1 MDLGFSEIKIEMDG
15 CVALTVHVPPELE
28 DKYSRTFAEIM
39 VKQLTAEIERSLSV
53 RGLEKSNIEIKLVFM
68 PDTFMEHSSENV
80 TYRRLLITD
89 KGCSDKDLWVKWT
102 RLNSAVAYSAF
113 DTPSEED
120 ILFELG
126 EDVPQKIREREYR
139 FLVRTDTDRY
149 HSAMG
154 RKNITEWRDLI
165 KRAIRRGDIEKVVN
179 EVEIADHSDKV
190 HDKLSSLLSGL
201 GIPVPKES
209 PAPAPTPD
217 VSEFDMELQRA
228 REVIFG
234 ESAPIVGE
242 SAPIVEES
250 EISAPETVVFDFSE
264 VEDTPDTMR
273 AFEEAEL
280 SPIYEQTDLAP
291 TDDGEDI
298 EDYPEEED
306 SDLDTVEELYALDG
320 EEDED
325 DVIAIGDYTDEG
337 SAKEALEAK
346 LRLVDEIEA
355 KVAAEAL
362 AQSLR
367 AELDAAREKID
378 ALTKENDMLRIE
390 YERIKAQLIKLA
402 EEKERAESLRAIE
415 AEKLKDEIDARV
427 KAENRE
433 KERLAEAARIA
444 VENQKRIE
452 AVRAAE
458 EQRARAEEEKRLAEQ
473 EKRREAER
481 LAEER
486 EREAE
491 RIRRETEIARG
502 NTVTESAPAAVKETS
517 PTAYTYTSRRVRLYF
532 KHLIDPNITK
542 RIYDIIKT
550 TIEFY
555 HKEDVYIRIKATT
568 PEEDI
573 VLLDFLE
580 IPEEEAELLVNIIK
594 VLGNSNIGIT
604 KATVE

>member
-1 MDLGFSEIKIEMDG
+1 MDLDFSKIKIEMDG
-15 CVALTVHVPPELE
+15 CVGLTVELPPELE

-39 VKQLTAEIERSLSV
+39 VKQLTAEIERALSV
-53 RGLEKSNIEIKLVFM
+53 RGLEKSNIELKLVFM

-113 DTPSEED
+113 DTPSEDD

-165 KRAIRRGDIEKVVN
+165 KRAHRRGDIEKVVN
-179 EVEIADHSDKV
+179 EVELADHSDKV

-209 PAPAPTPD
+209 SAPAPEAE
-217 VSEFDMELQRA
+217 VSAFDIELQRA

-234 ESAPIVGE
+234 DAAPTAEESAPAVDN
-242 SAPIVEES
+242 
-250 EISAPETVVFDFSE
+250 EISVPETVVFDFSKA
-264 VEDTPDTMR
+264 EDTP
-273 AFEEAEL
+273 AFAPV
-280 SPIYEQTDLAP
+280 PI
-291 TDDGEDI
+291 DDEI
-298 EDYPEEED
+298 EDSPEEED
-306 SDLDTVEELYALDG
+306 TDLDTVDELYALDG
-320 EEDED
+320 EEDD
-325 DVIAIGDYTDEG
+325 AAPDADYTDEV
-337 SAKEALEAK
+337 SAREALEAK
-346 LRLVDEIEA
+346 LRLVDEMEA
-355 KVAAEAL
+355 KVAAEAV
-362 AQSLR
+362 ADSLR
-367 AELDAAREKID
+367 KELEAARAEID
-378 ALTKENDMLRIE
+378 SLKRENDMLRIE
-390 YERIKAQLIKLA
+390 YGRIKAQMVKLA
-402 EEKERAESLRAIE
+402 EEKDRAESLRAIE
-415 AEKLKDEIDARV
+415 AERLKDEIDARV
-427 KAENRE
+427 RAENRE

-452 AVRAAE
+452 AERAAE
-458 EQRARAEEEKRLAEQ
+458 AERLRAEEERRIAEE

-481 LAEER
+481 LAAER

-502 NTVTESAPAAVKETS
+502 NVAPESAPVAVKDTA
-517 PTAYTYTSRRVRLYF
+517 PTAYNYISRRVRLYF

>member
-1 MDLGFSEIKIEMDG
+1 MDLDFSKIKIEMDG
-15 CVALTVHVPPELE
+15 CLGLTVQLPPELE

-39 VKQLTAEIERSLSV
+39 VKQLTVEIERACSV
-53 RGLEKSNIEIKLVFM
+53 RGLEKSNIELKLVFL
-68 PDTFMEHSSENV
+68 PDTFMEHSSENI

-89 KGCSDKDLWVKWT
+89 KGCSDKDLWIKWT

-113 DTPSEED
+113 DTPSEDD

-165 KRAIRRGDIEKVVN
+165 KRAVRRGDIEKVVN

-201 GIPVPKES
+201 GIPVPKE
-209 PAPAPTPD
+209 APAPEPSPD
-217 VSEFDMELQRA
+217 TSAFDLELERA
-228 REVIFG
+228 REAIFG
-234 ESAPIVGE
+234 ASSPTVIDADP
-242 SAPIVEES
+242 AAEEN
-250 EISAPETVVFDFSE
+250 EISVPETVVFDFSE
-264 VEDTPDTMR
+264 IEDTPDTS
-273 AFEEAEL
+273 EDIESVDL
-280 SPIYEQTDLAP
+280 SVVDEDVADLAP
-291 TDDGEDI
+291 DIDDEI
-298 EDYPEEED
+298 EDAPEEED
-306 SDLDTVEELYALDG
+306 ADLDTLDELYAIDG
-320 EEDED
+320 EDDETEPTSY
-325 DVIAIGDYTDEG
+325 VDE
-337 SAKEALEAK
+337 SVAKEALEAK

-355 KVAAEAL
+355 RVRAEQEAD
-362 AQSLR
+362 SLR
-367 AELDAAREKID
+367 AELDTARERID
-378 ALTKENDMLRIE
+378 TLTKENDMLRIE
-390 YERIKAQLIKLA
+390 YERIKAQMMKLA

-427 KAENRE
+427 RAENRE

-452 AVRAAE
+452 AERAIE
-458 EQRARAEEEKRLAEQ
+458 EERLRKEEEKRRIEEEKRL
-473 EKRREAER
+473 EAER
-481 LAEER
+481 LAAER
-486 EREAE
+486 EREVE
-491 RIRRETEIARG
+491 RIRRQTEIARG
-502 NTVTESAPAAVKETS
+502 NVVTESAPAAQKEAEAVS
-517 PTAYTYTSRRVRLYF
+517 YTYTSRRVRLYF
-532 KHLIDPNITK
+532 KHLVDPNITK

-555 HKEDVYIRIKATT
+555 HKEDVYIRVKATT

>member
-1 MDLGFSEIKIEMDG
+1 MDLDFSKIKIEMDG
-15 CVALTVHVPPELE
+15 CVGLTVQLPPELE

-39 VKQLTAEIERSLSV
+39 VKQLTVEIERACSV
-53 RGLEKSNIEIKLVFM
+53 RGLEKSNIELKLVFL

-89 KGCSDKDLWVKWT
+89 KGCSDKDLWIKWT

-113 DTPSEED
+113 DTPSEDD

-149 HSAMG
+149 HGAMG

-165 KRAIRRGDIEKVVN
+165 KRAHRRGDIEKVVN

-201 GIPVPKES
+201 GIPVPKE
-209 PAPAPTPD
+209 APAPEPAPDASAFDLELKKAREAIFGDSAPTLSEQTPD
-217 VSEFDMELQRA
+217 VTEDELSLP
-228 REVIFG
+228 
-234 ESAPIVGE
+234 ES
-242 SAPIVEES
+242 
-250 EISAPETVVFDFSE
+250 VVFDFSE
-264 VEDTPDTMR
+264 VEDTPTF
-273 AFEEAEL
+273 ALAPVEA
-280 SPIYEQTDLAP
+280 DLAP
-291 TDDGEDI
+291 IDNEI
-298 EDYPEEED
+298 EDTPEEED
-306 SDLDTVEELYALDG
+306 PDLDTLDELYAIDG
-320 EEDED
+320 EEAEITNETVADEYD
-325 DVIAIGDYTDEG
+325 DSV
-337 SAKEALEAK
+337 AKEALEAK

-355 KVAAEAL
+355 KVAAEAV
-362 AQSLR
+362 ADSLR
-367 AELDAAREKID
+367 KELEAARSEID
-378 ALTKENDMLRIE
+378 ALTKENGMLRTE
-390 YERIKAQLIKLA
+390 YARIKAQMMKLA

-427 KAENRE
+427 RAENRE

-452 AVRAAE
+452 AERAIE
-458 EQRARAEEEKRLAEQ
+458 EERLRKEEEKRRAEEEKRL
-473 EKRREAER
+473 EAER
-481 LAEER
+481 LAAER

-491 RIRRETEIARG
+491 RIRRQTEIARG
-502 NTVTESAPAAVKETS
+502 NIAIESAPAVNKDAAPIS
-517 PTAYTYTSRRVRLYF
+517 YTYTSRRVRLYF

>member
-1 MDLGFSEIKIEMDG
+1 MDLDFSKIKIEMDG
-15 CVALTVHVPPELE
+15 CVGLTVQLPPELE

-39 VKQLTAEIERSLSV
+39 VKQLTVEIERACSV
-53 RGLEKSNIEIKLVFM
+53 RGLEKSNIELKLVFL

-89 KGCSDKDLWVKWT
+89 KGCSDKDLWIKWT

-165 KRAIRRGDIEKVVN
+165 KRAHRRGDIEKVVN

-201 GIPVPKES
+201 GIPVPKE
-209 PAPAPTPD
+209 APAPEPSPD
-217 VSEFDMELQRA
+217 ASAFDLELERA
-228 REVIFG
+228 REAIFG
-234 ESAPIVGE
+234 ASSPTVIDADPAVKEN
-242 SAPIVEES
+242 
-250 EISAPETVVFDFSE
+250 EISVPETVVFDFSE
-264 VEDTPDTMR
+264 IEDTPDTSESLESVDFCVVDED
-273 AFEEAEL
+273 AA
-280 SPIYEQTDLAP
+280 DLAP
-291 TDDGEDI
+291 NIDDEI
-298 EDYPEEED
+298 EDAPEEED
-306 SDLDTVEELYALDG
+306 ADLDTIDELYAIDG
-320 EEDED
+320 EDDETEPTSY
-325 DVIAIGDYTDEG
+325 VDE
-337 SAKEALEAK
+337 SVAKEALEAK

-355 KVAAEAL
+355 RVRAEQEAD
-362 AQSLR
+362 SLR
-367 AELDAAREKID
+367 AELDTARERID

-390 YERIKAQLIKLA
+390 YERIKAQMMKLA

-452 AVRAAE
+452 AERAIE
-458 EQRARAEEEKRLAEQ
+458 EERLRKEEEKRRIEEEKRL
-473 EKRREAER
+473 EAER
-481 LAEER
+481 LAAER

-491 RIRRETEIARG
+491 RIRRQTEIARG
-502 NTVTESAPAAVKETS
+502 NIVTESAPAAQKEAEAVS
-517 PTAYTYTSRRVRLYF
+517 YTYTSRRVRLYF
-532 KHLIDPNITK
+532 KHLVDPNITK

-555 HKEDVYIRIKATT
+555 HKEDVYIRVKATT

>member
-1 MDLGFSEIKIEMDG
+1 MDLDFSKIKIEMDG
-15 CVALTVHVPPELE
+15 CVGLTVQLPPELE

-39 VKQLTAEIERSLSV
+39 VKQLTVEIERACSV
-53 RGLEKSNIEIKLVFM
+53 RGLEKSNIELKLVFL

-89 KGCSDKDLWVKWT
+89 KGCSDKDLWIKWT

-113 DTPSEED
+113 DTPSEDD

-165 KRAIRRGDIEKVVN
+165 KRAVRRGDIEKVVN

-201 GIPVPKES
+201 GISVPKE
-209 PAPAPTPD
+209 APAPEPSPD
-217 VSEFDMELQRA
+217 ASAFDLELERA
-228 REVIFG
+228 REAIFG
-234 ESAPIVGE
+234 ASSPTVIDADP
-242 SAPIVEES
+242 AAEEN
-250 EISAPETVVFDFSE
+250 EITVPETVVFDFSE
-264 VEDTPDTMR
+264 IEDTPDTS
-273 AFEEAEL
+273 EDIEAVDLCVVDEDAA
-280 SPIYEQTDLAP
+280 DLAP
-291 TDDGEDI
+291 NIDDEI
-298 EDYPEEED
+298 EDAPEEED
-306 SDLDTVEELYALDG
+306 ADLDTLDELYAIDG
-320 EEDED
+320 EDEETEPTSY
-325 DVIAIGDYTDEG
+325 VDE
-337 SAKEALEAK
+337 SVAKEALEAK

-355 KVAAEAL
+355 RVRAEQEAD
-362 AQSLR
+362 SLR
-367 AELDAAREKID
+367 AELDTARERID

-390 YERIKAQLIKLA
+390 YERIKAQMMKLA

-427 KAENRE
+427 RAENRE

-452 AVRAAE
+452 AERAIE
-458 EQRARAEEEKRLAEQ
+458 EERLRKEEEKRRIEEEKRL
-473 EKRREAER
+473 EAER
-481 LAEER
+481 LAAER

-491 RIRRETEIARG
+491 RIRRQTEIARG
-502 NTVTESAPAAVKETS
+502 NIVTESAPAAQKEAEAVS
-517 PTAYTYTSRRVRLYF
+517 YTYTSRRVRLYF
-532 KHLIDPNITK
+532 KHLVDPNITK

-555 HKEDVYIRIKATT
+555 HKEDVYIRVKATT

>member
-1 MDLGFSEIKIEMDG
+1 MDLDFSKIKIEMDG
-15 CVALTVHVPPELE
+15 CVGLTVQLPPELE

-39 VKQLTAEIERSLSV
+39 VKQLTVEIERACSV
-53 RGLEKSNIEIKLVFM
+53 RGLEKSNIELKLVFL

-89 KGCSDKDLWVKWT
+89 KGCSDKDLWIKWT

-113 DTPSEED
+113 DTPSEDD

-201 GIPVPKES
+201 GIPVPKEN
-209 PAPAPTPD
+209 PAPEPSPD
-217 VSEFDMELQRA
+217 ASAFDLELERA
-228 REVIFG
+228 REAIFG
-234 ESAPIVGE
+234 ASSPTVIDADPTVKEN
-242 SAPIVEES
+242 
-250 EISAPETVVFDFSE
+250 EITVPETVVFDFSE
-264 VEDTPDTMR
+264 IEDAPDTSEDIESVDLPVVDED
-273 AFEEAEL
+273 AA
-280 SPIYEQTDLAP
+280 DLAP
-291 TDDGEDI
+291 NIDDEIEDAPEQEDADLDTLDELYAIDGED
-298 EDYPEEED
+298 
-306 SDLDTVEELYALDG
+306 
-320 EEDED
+320 EDETEPTSY
-325 DVIAIGDYTDEG
+325 VDE
-337 SAKEALEAK
+337 SVAKDALEAK

-355 KVAAEAL
+355 RVRAEQEAD
-362 AQSLR
+362 SLR
-367 AELDAAREKID
+367 AELDTARERID

-390 YERIKAQLIKLA
+390 YERIKAQMMKLA

-427 KAENRE
+427 RAENRE

-452 AVRAAE
+452 AERAIE
-458 EQRARAEEEKRLAEQ
+458 EERLRKEEEKRRIEEEKRL
-473 EKRREAER
+473 EAER
-481 LAEER
+481 LAAER

-491 RIRRETEIARG
+491 RIRRQTEIARG
-502 NTVTESAPAAVKETS
+502 NVVTESAPAAQKEAEAVS
-517 PTAYTYTSRRVRLYF
+517 YTYTSRRVRLYF
-532 KHLIDPNITK
+532 KHLVDPNITK

-555 HKEDVYIRIKATT
+555 HKEDVYIRVKATT

>member
-165 KRAIRRGDIEKVVN
+165 KRAVRRGDIEKVVN

-209 PAPAPTPD
+209 PTPVPTPE

-250 EISAPETVVFDFSE
+250 APIVGESEISAPETVVFDFSE
-264 VEDTPDTMR
+264 VEDTPDTTR

-337 SAKEALEAK
+337 SAKEAL
-346 LRLVDEIEA
+346 
-355 KVAAEAL
+355 

-367 AELDAAREKID
+367 VELDAAREKID

-452 AVRAAE
+452 ASRAAE
-458 EQRARAEEEKRLAEQ
+458 EQRARAEEEKRLAEE

-555 HKEDVYIRIKATT
+555 HKEDVYIRIKATV

>member
-1 MDLGFSEIKIEMDG
+1 MDLDFSKIKIEMDG
-15 CVALTVHVPPELE
+15 CVGLTVQLPPELE

-39 VKQLTAEIERSLSV
+39 VKQLTVEIERACSV
-53 RGLEKSNIEIKLVFM
+53 RGLEKSNIELKLVFM

-89 KGCSDKDLWVKWT
+89 KGCSDKDLWIKWT

-113 DTPSEED
+113 DNPSEDD

-149 HSAMG
+149 HGAMG

-165 KRAIRRGDIEKVVN
+165 KRAHRRGDIEKVVN

-201 GIPVPKES
+201 GIPVPKE
-209 PAPAPTPD
+209 APAPEPAPDTSAFDLELKKAREAIFGDSAPTLSEQTPD
-217 VSEFDMELQRA
+217 VTEDELSLP
-228 REVIFG
+228 
-234 ESAPIVGE
+234 ES
-242 SAPIVEES
+242 
-250 EISAPETVVFDFSE
+250 VVFDFSE
-264 VEDTPDTMR
+264 VEDTPTF
-273 AFEEAEL
+273 ALAPVEA
-280 SPIYEQTDLAP
+280 DLAP
-291 TDDGEDI
+291 IDNEI
-298 EDYPEEED
+298 EDTPEEED
-306 SDLDTVEELYALDG
+306 PDLDTLDELYAIDG
-320 EEDED
+320 EETEVTNETVADEYD
-325 DVIAIGDYTDEG
+325 DSV
-337 SAKEALEAK
+337 AKEALEAK

-355 KVAAEAL
+355 KVAAEAV
-362 AQSLR
+362 ADSLR
-367 AELDAAREKID
+367 KELEAARGEID
-378 ALTKENDMLRIE
+378 ALTKENGMLRTE
-390 YERIKAQLIKLA
+390 YARIKAQMMKLA

-427 KAENRE
+427 RAENRE

-452 AVRAAE
+452 AERAIE
-458 EQRARAEEEKRLAEQ
+458 EERLRKEEEKRRAEEEKRL
-473 EKRREAER
+473 EAER
-481 LAEER
+481 LAAER

-502 NTVTESAPAAVKETS
+502 NIAIESAPAVKKDAAPIS
-517 PTAYTYTSRRVRLYF
+517 YTYTSRRVRLYF

>member
-1 MDLGFSEIKIEMDG
+1 MDLDFSKIKIEMDG
-15 CVALTVHVPPELE
+15 CLGLTVQLPPELE

-39 VKQLTAEIERSLSV
+39 VKQLTVEIERACSV
-53 RGLEKSNIEIKLVFM
+53 RGLEKSNIELKLVFL
-68 PDTFMEHSSENV
+68 PDTFMEHSSENI

-89 KGCSDKDLWVKWT
+89 KGCSDKDLWIKWT

-113 DTPSEED
+113 DTPSEDD

-165 KRAIRRGDIEKVVN
+165 KRAVRRGDIEKVVN

-201 GIPVPKES
+201 GIPVPKDN
-209 PAPAPTPD
+209 PAPEPSPD
-217 VSEFDMELQRA
+217 TSAFDLELERA
-228 REVIFG
+228 REAIFG
-234 ESAPIVGE
+234 ASSPTVIDADP
-242 SAPIVEES
+242 AAEEN
-250 EISAPETVVFDFSE
+250 EISVPETVVFDFSE
-264 VEDTPDTMR
+264 IEDTPDTS
-273 AFEEAEL
+273 EDIESVDL
-280 SPIYEQTDLAP
+280 SVVDEDVADLAP
-291 TDDGEDI
+291 DIDDEI
-298 EDYPEEED
+298 EDAPEEED
-306 SDLDTVEELYALDG
+306 ADLDTLDELYAIDG
-320 EEDED
+320 EDDETEPTSY
-325 DVIAIGDYTDEG
+325 VDE
-337 SAKEALEAK
+337 SVAKEALEAK

-355 KVAAEAL
+355 RVRAEQEAD
-362 AQSLR
+362 SLR
-367 AELDAAREKID
+367 AELDTARERID
-378 ALTKENDMLRIE
+378 TLTKENDMLRIE
-390 YERIKAQLIKLA
+390 YERIKAQMMKLA

-427 KAENRE
+427 RAENRE

-452 AVRAAE
+452 AERAIE
-458 EQRARAEEEKRLAEQ
+458 EERLRKEEEKRRIEEEKRL
-473 EKRREAER
+473 EAER
-481 LAEER
+481 LAAER
-486 EREAE
+486 EREVE
-491 RIRRETEIARG
+491 RIRRQTEIARG
-502 NTVTESAPAAVKETS
+502 NVVTESAPAAQKEAEAVS
-517 PTAYTYTSRRVRLYF
+517 YTYTSRRVRLYF
-532 KHLIDPNITK
+532 KHLVDPNITK

-555 HKEDVYIRIKATT
+555 HKEDVYIRVKATT

>member
-1 MDLGFSEIKIEMDG
+1 MDLDFSKIKIEMDG
-15 CVALTVHVPPELE
+15 CLGLTVQLPPELE

-39 VKQLTAEIERSLSV
+39 VKQLTVEIERACSV
-53 RGLEKSNIEIKLVFM
+53 RGLEKSNIELKLVFL

-89 KGCSDKDLWVKWT
+89 KGCSDKDLWIKWT

-113 DTPSEED
+113 DTPSEDD

-165 KRAIRRGDIEKVVN
+165 KRAVRRGDIEKVVN

-201 GIPVPKES
+201 GIPVPKE
-209 PAPAPTPD
+209 APAPEPSPD
-217 VSEFDMELQRA
+217 TSAFDLELERA
-228 REVIFG
+228 REAIFG
-234 ESAPIVGE
+234 ASSPTVIDADP
-242 SAPIVEES
+242 AAEEN
-250 EISAPETVVFDFSE
+250 EISVPETVVFDFSE
-264 VEDTPDTMR
+264 IEDTPDTS
-273 AFEEAEL
+273 EDIESVDL
-280 SPIYEQTDLAP
+280 SVVDEDVADLAP
-291 TDDGEDI
+291 DIDDEI
-298 EDYPEEED
+298 EDAPEEED
-306 SDLDTVEELYALDG
+306 ADLDTLDELYAIDG
-320 EEDED
+320 EDDETEPTSY
-325 DVIAIGDYTDEG
+325 VDE
-337 SAKEALEAK
+337 SVAKEALEAK

-355 KVAAEAL
+355 RVRAEQEAD
-362 AQSLR
+362 SLR
-367 AELDAAREKID
+367 AELDTARERID
-378 ALTKENDMLRIE
+378 TLTKENDMLRIE
-390 YERIKAQLIKLA
+390 YERIKAQMMKLA

-427 KAENRE
+427 RAENRE

-452 AVRAAE
+452 AERAIE
-458 EQRARAEEEKRLAEQ
+458 EERLRKEEEKRRIEEEKRL
-473 EKRREAER
+473 EAER
-481 LAEER
+481 LAAER
-486 EREAE
+486 EREVE
-491 RIRRETEIARG
+491 RIRRQTEIARG
-502 NTVTESAPAAVKETS
+502 NVVTESAPAAQKEAEAVS
-517 PTAYTYTSRRVRLYF
+517 YTYTSRRVRLYF
-532 KHLIDPNITK
+532 KHLVDPNITK

-555 HKEDVYIRIKATT
+555 HKEDVYIRVKATT

>member
-1 MDLGFSEIKIEMDG
+1 MDLDFSKIKIEMDG
-15 CVALTVHVPPELE
+15 CVGLTVQLPPELE

-39 VKQLTAEIERSLSV
+39 VKQLTVEIERACSV
-53 RGLEKSNIEIKLVFM
+53 RGLEKSNIELKLVFL

-89 KGCSDKDLWVKWT
+89 KGCSDKDLWIKWT

-113 DTPSEED
+113 DDPSEED

-165 KRAIRRGDIEKVVN
+165 KRAVRRGDIEKVVN

-201 GIPVPKES
+201 GIPVPKE
-209 PAPAPTPD
+209 APTPAPEAEA
-217 VSEFDMELQRA
+217 SAFDIELQKA

-234 ESAPIVGE
+234 DAAAATEESAPATDNG
-242 SAPIVEES
+242 
-250 EISAPETVVFDFSE
+250 ISVPETVIFDFSE
-264 VEDTPDTMR
+264 VEDTADTTPTP
-273 AFEEAEL
+273 EKKDLSVEYEAD
-280 SPIYEQTDLAP
+280 DLAL

-298 EDYPEEED
+298 DDTPEEED
-306 SDLDTVEELYALDG
+306 SDLDTVDELFALDG
-320 EEDED
+320 DD
-325 DVIAIGDYTDEG
+325 DVISADYADE
-337 SAKEALEAK
+337 SNAREALEAK
-346 LRLVDEIEA
+346 LRLVDEVEA
-355 KVAAEAL
+355 RGRAEAR
-362 AQSLR
+362 ADSLS
-367 AELDAAREKID
+367 AELDALRTRSEELAAENIRLRSECDYLRAQIAR
-378 ALTKENDMLRIE
+378 LTD
-390 YERIKAQLIKLA
+390 
-402 EEKERAESLRAIE
+402 EKERAESLRAIE
-415 AEKLKDEIDARV
+415 AERLREEIDARV
-427 KAENRE
+427 RAENRE
-433 KERLAEAARIA
+433 KERLAEAARLA
-444 VENQKRIE
+444 VENRKRIE
-452 AVRAAE
+452 EEQAAE
-458 EQRARAEEEKRLAEQ
+458 AQRLLDEENKRRAEEER
-473 EKRREAER
+473 RREEER
-481 LAEER
+481 IAAER
-486 EREAE
+486 EREAD

-502 NTVTESAPAAVKETS
+502 NIVAEDAPVTVKEAVTEAS
-517 PTAYTYTSRRVRLYF
+517 YTYTSRRVRLYF